1 MCVCV
6 CVYRTGASPR
16 KTGKERFSDM
26 LSETSAQTIIPPH
39 RRLLSFVWCC
49 GEFVADRLTNLMHL
63 SLMWLPGMGSR
74 AERLALILKSLLD
87 RFSLVECFS

>member
-1 MCVCV
+1 
-6 CVYRTGASPR
+6 
-16 KTGKERFSDM
+16 M

-74 AERLALILKSLLD
+74 AERLALILKSLLHK
-87 RFSLVECFS
+87 FSLVLL